1 MFDARVH
8 MFISDVG
15 RSRLNWV
22 TQQAE
27 TSVQYESRS
36 RNGPRSTRKII
47 KISIVGNLTKD
58 LISKDRQLMTVTKD
72 LISKERQLMTVH
84 NFTL

>member
-1 MFDARVH
+1 MTMFDARVH

-36 RNGPRSTRKII
+36 RNGPLSTRKII

-58 LISKDRQLMTVTKD
+58 LISK
-72 LISKERQLMTVH
+72 ERQLMTVH